1 MIKKAKRS
9 GRERWYTVMEQY
21 ESDLKEEIE
30 RHLKKIK
37 KKLLGEEFGDLRS
50 CAMKLI
56 DTSPLIA
63 LQEIFDCC
71 LDCFDGEN
79 HDDITNFLFT
89 ITENA
94 LARRLFQLAL
104 TVSCRSLIG
113 ETLDSMVQKE
123 VDKQVASRM
132 NDFNEKEELQ
142 VQPHSEG
149 LVLPLL
155 LLCPLTKCNIGITS
169 RAIIRLRQIIDLLA
183 TDKSRYFAQA
193 RDRSIIFNYFQFLIQ
208 CCICFLLF

>member
-9 GRERWYTVMEQY
+9 GSVRWNTVREQY
-21 ESDLKEEIE
+21 ENGLKEDIE

-37 KKLLGEEFGDLRS
+37 KKLLGEEVGDLRS
-50 CAMKLI
+50 CVMKLI
-56 DTSPLIA
+56 DTTTVNA
-63 LQEIFDCC
+63 LQEIFNCC

-79 HDDITNFLFT
+79 HEDITNFLTT

-94 LARRLFQLAL
+94 LARRLFQLSL

-123 VDKQVASRM
+123 VDKQVASRV
-132 NDFNEKEELQ
+132 NDLNEKEELQ

-149 LVLPLL
+149 LVLQLL
-155 LLCPLTKCNIGITS
+155 LLCPLTKCNI
-169 RAIIRLRQIIDLLA
+169 REFKKLRRQL
-183 TDKSRYFAQA
+183 Q
-193 RDRSIIFNYFQFLIQ
+193 
-208 CCICFLLF
+208 